1 MSEQFFELSDVLQK
15 LRHADDALTEFIAPY
30 WPGVIQ
36 VAAWMEHGAQIFDIA
51 NTPNTAGYYI
61 FNTDADPAQIV
72 RPATEDERS
81 RYLNLLPLA
90 QVIILPDNMA
100 FPATFAEKLQGMT
113 APMLLHF
120 AHGETLDR
128 ARARFDGVNLLYD
141 SLKIDDRES
150 PLAGLFSSSSIFSPG
165 ELLDVPGGEG
175 ADDEAAAMA
184 DKLLANQDLASEFAL
199 QGMVHAVG
207 GELVSF
213 ELRDDDLYHLRW
225 RQHDIEHSVSLPLP
239 CSPIV
244 TGICLA
250 GARGYDQ
257 GRLTKLL
264 LESLPRALSGD

>member
-36 VAAWMEHGAQIFDIA
+36 VAAWMEHEAQVFDIA
-51 NTPNTAGYYI
+51 NTTHLAGYYI
-61 FNTDADPAQIV
+61 FSTDDNPASIV
-72 RPATEDERS
+72 RPATEEEIS

-90 QVIILPDNMA
+90 QVILLPDNMA
-100 FPATFAEKLQGMT
+100 FPATFAEKLQGIT

-141 SLKIDDRES
+141 GLKIDDRES
-150 PLAGLFSSSSIFSPG
+150 PLAGLFSSSFIFSPG

-175 ADDEAAAMA
+175 SDEEAASRAE
-184 DKLLANQDLASEFAL
+184 KLLANQDLASELAL
-199 QGMVHAVG
+199 QSLVHAIG
-207 GELVSF
+207 GEFVSF

-225 RQHDIEHSVSLPLP
+225 RQHDVEHTVSLPLP

-244 TGICLA
+244 SGICLA
-250 GARGYDQ
+250 GSRGYDQ